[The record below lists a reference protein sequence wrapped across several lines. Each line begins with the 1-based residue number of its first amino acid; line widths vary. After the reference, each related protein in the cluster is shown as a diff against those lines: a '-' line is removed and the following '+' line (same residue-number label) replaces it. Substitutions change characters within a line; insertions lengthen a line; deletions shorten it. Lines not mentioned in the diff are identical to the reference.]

1 MNVGVLVA
9 MAPVGLTRVG
19 ATGTVPLM
27 KVKKSGALHGPAPA
41 VLVALT
47 IQPTVAPAGITVVGV
62 YEQVA
67 GGPVEQPAVTGSTG
81 LLVLVSFLKKV

>member
-1 MNVGVLVA
+1 MNVGVAVA
-9 MAPVGLTRVG
+9 TVPDGPTRVG
-19 ATGTVPLM
+19 AAGADPLM
-27 KVKKSGALHGPAPA
+27 KVKKSGALHGLAPA

-67 GGPVEQPAVTGSTG
+67 GGPVEQPAVTGLTG
-81 LLVLVSFLKKV
+81 LLVPVSSLKSV